1 MQEVKNDILKLWEE
15 KQLRITDNIQVAPE
29 VLYANGSVI
38 GTLGNFSASTGKA
51 KSKKTFN
58 VAAILAASLV
68 NGKVLGYTAEFPDD
82 KRTILYFDTEQSPYH
97 CQKVMERALRLAKLP
112 TDVHPDNL
120 KFAALRQLTPMMR
133 LEVIEQAIINTPNV
147 GLVVIDGVRDLMY
160 DINCA
165 KESTDLIGKLMEWTD
180 KFQIHIHTVLHLN
193 KSDDN
198 ARGHVGTELNNK
210 AETILQISRSKTDET
225 VSEVSAA
232 MIRTAEFDPFAFR
245 INDYG
250 LPEIASGYVFTEPG
264 KKKSDPFPYKEL
276 TEEQHREA
284 LAIVFADGPVKGCR
298 EFEAALKR
306 GYAACGHSYANNKV
320 KALKTFLDNK
330 NIIEYANRQY
340 HYHPDFYY

>member
-1 MQEVKNDILKLWEE
+1 M
-15 KQLRITDNIQVAPE
+15 RITDVIQTAPE

-58 VAAILAASLV
+58 VAAIVAASLV

-120 KFAALRQLTPMMR
+120 KFAALRQLTPVMR
-133 LEVIEQAIINTPNV
+133 LEVIEKAIINTPNV

-232 MIRTAEFDPFAFR
+232 MIRAAEFDPFAFR

-250 LPEIASGYVFTEPG
+250 LPEIASGYVFTERG

-276 TEEQHREA
+276 TEVQHREA

-298 EFEAALKR
+298 DFEVALKR

-320 KALKTFLDNK
+320 KSLKSFLDNK
-330 NIIEYANRQY
+330 NMIEYANRQY

>member
-1 MQEVKNDILKLWEE
+1 M
-15 KQLRITDNIQVAPE
+15 
-29 VLYANGSVI
+29 
-38 GTLGNFSASTGKA
+38 
-51 KSKKTFN
+51 
-58 VAAILAASLV
+58 
-68 NGKVLGYTAEFPDD
+68 
-82 KRTILYFDTEQSPYH
+82 
-97 CQKVMERALRLAKLP
+97 
-112 TDVHPDNL
+112 
-120 KFAALRQLTPMMR
+120 RQLTPVMR

-210 AETILQISRSKTDET
+210 AETILQISRSKTDES

-232 MIRTAEFDPFAFR
+232 MIRAAEFDPFAFR

-250 LPEIASGYVFTEPG
+250 LPEIAGGYVFTEPG
-264 KKKSDPFPYKEL
+264 KKKSDSFPYKEL

-320 KALKTFLDNK
+320 KSLKSFLDNK
-330 NIIEYANRQY
+330 NMIEYANRQY